1 MMKLT
6 DLHVFKKNNVYDIM
20 YLCLYVP
27 NIMMD
32 VMRKFRKSDYRVAE
46 VKKTFLCLDQ
56 KWSTDAYINIAKPF
70 RLFFAKLNFNFNYN
84 FNLS

>member
-46 VKKTFLCLDQ
+46 AKTTFLCLDQ
-56 KWSTDAYINIAKPF
+56 KWSTDA
-70 RLFFAKLNFNFNYN
+70 
-84 FNLS
+84 